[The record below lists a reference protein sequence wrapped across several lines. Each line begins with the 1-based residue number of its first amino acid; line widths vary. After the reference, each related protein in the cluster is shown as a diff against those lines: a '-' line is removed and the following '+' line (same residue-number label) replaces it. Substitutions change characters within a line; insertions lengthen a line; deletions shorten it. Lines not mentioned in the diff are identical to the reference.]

1 MTTKS
6 KTNKISEKWDS
17 LPWLNQEQVDY
28 LSSRLIDYSLLGDIV
43 KNSDWRI
50 SVPIRWLQGEIKS
63 IQWRS
68 IIPDD
73 KVRYKIEKNTDS
85 DWVFFSWIN
94 PEIKYLILVEW
105 MTDFLSLRQYSTN
118 IVWLF
123 NATADWQLDIIK
135 AMSLKYEIYF
145 VPDNDEAWSNIT
157 EKLKNKW
164 IKYNRFNLSDYWVKD
179 VNELITSYPTGAEV
193 IESIL
198 QESERPP
205 SNIRMA
211 ISKAKEYKK
220 LYEENDWRLGITTWI
235 EELDWVL
242 SGFIRG
248 KVYLIMAYSNQGKSR
263 FAYSLIRNII
273 EQKKKVFFYSL
284 EVDAWMLIIE
294 ILWALYKKPKE
305 YIVEH
310 IDTFDLSKI
319 EPYIEVYDS
328 VRSLEW
334 IETHIT
340 ANKPDFAF
348 IDFVQNIEL
357 TWDEYTK
364 TTEIALRLQKLAILT
379 GVTLINLSQ
388 VNNESRFLE
397 GSQIMP
403 KWSWALFASSD
414 VIMSLWSKNWERYLT
429 VAKNKFWRAMVNF
442 LLEVDFA
449 TSTFK
454 LWEENVSTETAGA
467 IFSSKRRL

>member
-1 MTTKS
+1 
-6 KTNKISEKWDS
+6 
-17 LPWLNQEQVDY
+17 
-28 LSSRLIDYSLLGDIV
+28 
-43 KNSDWRI
+43 
-50 SVPIRWLQGEIKS
+50 
-63 IQWRS
+63 
-68 IIPDD
+68 
-73 KVRYKIEKNTDS
+73 
-85 DWVFFSWIN
+85 
-94 PEIKYLILVEW
+94 
-105 MTDFLSLRQYSTN
+105 
-118 IVWLF
+118 
-123 NATADWQLDIIK
+123 
-135 AMSLKYEIYF
+135 
-145 VPDNDEAWSNIT
+145 
-157 EKLKNKW
+157 
-164 IKYNRFNLSDYWVKD
+164 
-179 VNELITSYPTGAEV
+179 
-193 IESIL
+193 
-198 QESERPP
+198 
-205 SNIRMA
+205 
-211 ISKAKEYKK
+211 
-220 LYEENDWRLGITTWI
+220 
-235 EELDWVL
+235 
-242 SGFIRG
+242 
-248 KVYLIMAYSNQGKSR
+248 MAYSNQGKSR

-357 TWDEYTK
+357 TWDEYSK

-414 VIMSLWSKNWERYLT
+414 VIISLWSKNWERYLT

-442 LLEVDFA
+442 LLDVDFA